1 MKDEGWFY
9 DKLAGTWT
17 AHDAELVELWI
28 EELTRDWHAR
38 IISTAPPPT

>member
-17 AHDAELVELWI
+17 ADDADLVELWI

-38 IISTAPPPT
+38 IIGPAGG